1 LVRLPCIPQWVSM
14 ESKNK
19 TDIVYVDRLGFLVF
33 IQILKHRGLKKIYCL
48 DGISWRNKFFQRMLK
63 FGSIDVVDANFFI
76 GHLKT
81 QNGESVY
88 LAARRIAGL
97 VALAASK
104 QIVESEPMLQ
114 DLNGAYGRNTIRLF
128 IAQQL
133 ARHIEEWTSRA
144 LVAVAISE
152 IENPI
157 VWLKKPARFSE
168 ETLLELMPEVRF
180 QFYSAQLEH
189 LLDWGKSGFVDTMRF
204 FKQVVIGY
212 LNQRAL
218 PKTDKPSILMLQEEV
233 IRTQHTL
240 RNQLYWLDMESE
252 EQVFETYVLK
262 STNKF
267 LKTEGTV
274 EDELSRKGVNLLPL
288 TSLGSAWNLL
298 RRDRVLIELR
308 RDRWKAYMAI
318 FRART
323 SAARFFLSKVGFLL
337 WQSELM
343 GAISKALD
351 IRVFVMKEPIGFYAA
366 ALQLCAE
373 RIGVRT
379 IAIQYSN
386 MGFMSPSM
394 MNTTDVFL
402 LFSDMYKQVF
412 SYADLM
418 PKKFISVG
426 YLYDGIV
433 ELVRVNALAHRSRL
447 QANGAKFIA
456 CYFDE
461 SVQSDRWGLI
471 SKEDHLAELHCLAS
485 AVLRDSLF
493 GVIVKTQFMQN
504 SPSQLYPND
513 ELIRQAQATGR
524 YLELKEGKHRNEVY
538 PMEAALAS
546 DLCIG
551 HKFGATAALEAAV
564 IGVRAV
570 ILDFYGS
577 KTQWDAIYASAN
589 IEFENIKEALEAS
602 VQYRD
607 GEAGQR
613 DLGDWTPILNYFV
626 AHNKST
632 SIEATRNLIERLAT
646 DPRNEINP

>member
-1 LVRLPCIPQWVSM
+1 M
-14 ESKNK
+14 ESKNE
-19 TDIVYVDRLGFLVF
+19 TDIVYVDRLGFLVS
-33 IQILKHRGLKKIYCL
+33 IRILKHQGLRKIYCL
-48 DGISWRNKFFQRMLK
+48 DGTNRRNKFFQRMLQLCN
-63 FGSIDVVDANFFI
+63 IDVVEANFFT

-81 QNGESVY
+81 KNGVSVY

-104 QIVESEPMLQ
+104 RIVESDPMLEH
-114 DLNGAYGRNTIRLF
+114 LNGAYGRNTIRLY

-133 ARHIEEWTSRA
+133 ARHIEKWTSRA

-157 VWLKKPARFSE
+157 VWLKKPARFPE
-168 ETLLELMPEVRF
+168 EALLELLPEVRF

-189 LLDWGKSGFVDTMRF
+189 FLDLGKSGFVDAMRF

-233 IRTQHTL
+233 IRTQHML
-240 RNQLYWLDMESE
+240 RNQLYWLDMKSE
-252 EQVFETYVLK
+252 DQVFETYVLK
-262 STNKF
+262 STNNF
-267 LKTEGTV
+267 LKTEGTI
-274 EDELSRKGVNLLPL
+274 EDELGRKGVNLLPL

-308 RDRWKAYMAI
+308 RDRWKVYMAI

-323 SAARFFLSKVGFLL
+323 SASRFFLSRVGFLL

-343 GAISKALD
+343 GAISKALG

-386 MGFMSPSM
+386 MGFMAPSM
-394 MNTTDVFL
+394 MNTADVFL
-402 LFSDMYKQVF
+402 VFSDMYKQVF

-433 ELVRVNALAHRSRL
+433 ELVRANAIAYRSQL
-447 QANGAKFIA
+447 QANGAKFIV

-461 SVQSDRWGLI
+461 SVQSDRWGLM
-471 SKEDHLAELHCLAS
+471 SKEDHLAELHCLAF
-485 AVLRDSLF
+485 AVLEDSSF

-524 YLELKEGKHRNEVY
+524 YFELKEGKHRNDVY

-564 IGVRAV
+564 VGVRAV
-570 ILDFYGS
+570 ILDSYGS
-577 KTQWDAIYASAN
+577 KTQWDALYASAN
-589 IEFENIKEALEAS
+589 IEFENIKDVLEAS
-602 VQYRD
+602 MQYRD
-607 GEAGQR
+607 GEDGQR
-613 DLGDWTPILNYFV
+613 DLGDWTPILDHFI

-632 SIEATRNLIERLAT
+632 SIEVTRNLIETWAT
-646 DPRNEINP
+646 EPRNKINH